1 MLAAIKQRSS
11 AAAGFLSQG
20 LRSAHSVFKG
30 DPLGQLGIIVLSCF
44 VLLGIFAPKLA
55 PRDPYVTHRGPD
67 GSVLRVVGPSL
78 DHPLGTTQ
86 YGYDLLSQLILGT
99 RVSLI
104 VGVTAAFIAVF
115 IGTNIGLISAYYG
128 GVVDSALMR
137 VTDIAYGLPFLP
149 FALIFV
155 IVIGQSITSITLAI
169 AFIMWRSTARVVR
182 SQVLSHKE
190 RAYVESAEAAGA
202 SNLRIM
208 YIHILPN
215 VLPLA
220 FLYTAFSVAWAIII
234 EASISFLGFGDTEM
248 ISWGRMIFQA
258 QNADVIHFAWW
269 WVFPPG
275 LAIIMVVMSVF
286 FISRSLE
293 KLVHPSLRHKE

>member
-1 MLAAIKQRSS
+1 MLAVIRQRSS
-11 AAAGFLSQG
+11 AAISYLARGFS
-20 LRSAHSVFKG
+20 SAQSVFKG
-30 DPLGQLGIIVLSCF
+30 DRLGQFGILVLTCF
-44 VLLGIFAPKLA
+44 IFIGIFAPALA
-55 PRDPYVTHRGPD
+55 PLEPFTTYRGDD
-67 GSVLRVVGPSL
+67 GSVLRVASPSL
-78 DHPLGTTQ
+78 EHPLGTTQ

-115 IGTNIGLISAYYG
+115 IGTNVGLISAYYG
-128 GVVDSALMR
+128 GAVDSVLMR
-137 VTDIAYGLPFLP
+137 ITDIAYGLPFLP
-149 FALIFV
+149 FALVFL
-155 IVIGQSITSITLAI
+155 IVAGQSITSIIIAI
-169 AFIMWRSTARVVR
+169 ALLMWRSTARVVR

-215 VLPLA
+215 ALPLA
-220 FLYTAFSVAWAIII
+220 FLYTSFSVAWAIII

-258 QNADVIHFAWW
+258 INADVIHFAWW

-275 LAIIMVVMSVF
+275 IAIILVVMSVF

-293 KLVHPSLRHKE
+293 KLVHPNLRHKE

>member
-1 MLAAIKQRSS
+1 
-11 AAAGFLSQG
+11 
-20 LRSAHSVFKG
+20 
-30 DPLGQLGIIVLSCF
+30 LGILILACF
-44 VLLGIFAPKLA
+44 VLVGIFAPELA
-55 PRDPYVTHRGPD
+55 PREPYTTNRGAD
-67 GSVLRVVGPSL
+67 GSVLRTISPTL
-78 DHPLGTTQ
+78 DYPAGTTQ
-86 YGYDLLSQLILGT
+86 YGYDILSQLILGT

-104 VGVTAAFIAVF
+104 VGVTAAFISVF
-115 IGTNIGLISAYYG
+115 IGTNVGLVSGYYG
-128 GVVDSALMR
+128 GTVDAALMR
-137 VTDIAYGLPFLP
+137 ITDIAYGLPFLP
-149 FALIFV
+149 FALVFLIV
-155 IVIGQSITSITLAI
+155 AGQSLTTIVIAI
-169 AFIMWRSTARVVR
+169 SLIMWRSTARVIR

-202 SNLRIM
+202 NNLRIM
-208 YIHILPN
+208 YVHILPN

-248 ISWGRMIFQA
+248 VSWGRMIFQA
-258 QNADVIHFAWW
+258 QNADVIHYAWW

-275 LAIIMVVMSVF
+275 VAIILVVMSVF